1 MASLLA
7 LSEDVHCLRN
17 KINVLYVV
25 VEVAQVVLLVIVG
38 DANWLIPE
46 RTCLQMSGFLFKVP
60 AEKPLVRQAISASWV
75 SGSFSLLLW

>member
-46 RTCLQMSGFLFKVP
+46 RICLQMSGFLFKVP
-60 AEKPLVRQAISASWV
+60 AEKPLVCQAISASWV